1 MASNINQ
8 VVLIVSIASL
18 LLALFPQVESTLI
31 SKAPAPV
38 DVKAQMNRFIK
49 STMVL
54 GMQKTREYL
63 QGIEMQ
69 VKDPAT
75 SEPMHQCLQE
85 CKDLY
90 EAALDDMKN
99 TIEDVE
105 SENYYKVNMDISSI
119 STNIDTCNTCY
130 REMTGED
137 VEVKKF
143 SDWVMG
149 ITNDCLDK
157 LETVTS

>member
-8 VVLIVSIASL
+8 VVLIVSMAS
-18 LLALFPQVESTLI
+18 LLALFPQAKSTAI

-49 STMVL
+49 STMAI

-69 VKDPAT
+69 VNDPAT
-75 SEPMHQCLQE
+75 SETTLGCLKA
-85 CKDLY
+85 CKDVY
-90 EAALDDMKN
+90 EAALDDMKK

-119 STNIDTCNTCY
+119 STNIDTCSTYY
-130 REMTGED
+130 RETTGED
-137 VEVKKF
+137 LEVKKF
-143 SDWVMG
+143 SDWVME
-149 ITNDCLDK
+149 ITNDCLDR
-157 LETVTS
+157 LETITS